1 MKHIICTLLLLIT
14 GRWIGAQTNST
25 ISLQQKIQN
34 KEAAVFNSVLL
45 PLNKTTNV
53 NSLPEQDCSAAIIV
67 CQPTFSVANSY
78 VGIGNLSDNI
88 QNSCL
93 TSGERNSVWYTLT
106 TNTVGNIEF
115 LITPNNLVDDY
126 DFALYDITNQN
137 CNDINS
143 GILLP
148 IRCSFSATGGVT
160 GLSSLGTNT
169 SEPASGSNYNTILSS
184 QAGRTYVLVLSN
196 YSSSSF
202 GYTLDFSASTA
213 GIFTGTASVLQQ
225 VTTYCGIDSLILNLS
240 RPVIN
245 TSIAADGSDF
255 SLSGPGG
262 PYSVISA
269 QGLSSLNSSQV
280 KIKFNSALS
289 GSGPWNLGVLVGS
302 DNNTLV
308 ESCSSQSTAI
318 SSITFSAQPLTTI
331 LSPTSICKGVSFTLT
346 ASPAITYSWSGSLVP
361 GSQANQ
367 QSISVNTN
375 SVGVFSFSVQSN
387 GACGM
392 TSSTKTVSVL
402 DFPTADFSILSANPI
417 CVGTA
422 VSFTNMSVFPC
433 SIGGNGSNVCNCG
446 AFLCNPTSN
455 QNGFASYV
463 WDYGDTTALVLGYNP
478 THTYTNSG
486 SYTIQLRASNLTVNA
501 GCVSLKT
508 LAVTVLSSPV
518 LVATSGT
525 ICSGNSY
532 ISSAVGANTYTWS
545 TGANT
550 QSIVVSPTVNTSYTV
565 TGSNG
570 CGLNSQTVTV
580 SVSPSPTVLVNSG
593 TLCAGESFTL
603 NPTGAIS
610 YTYSSVSPIVT
621 PIVSSTYTILGYD
634 LNGCS
639 GSAISSLSVN
649 TLPSLTMSATSTI
662 CAGTSS
668 SIFVVGANTYTW
680 STGANTSTINVMPT
694 TTTIYSVTGSDLNNC
709 SNTQTIGITIDPT
722 CQDVWPGDA
731 NSDGVADNLDV
742 LELGLHYTQ
751 TGAPRAS
758 TSNAWQS
765 YFANNWTG
773 TITNGK
779 NLNHSDCN
787 GDGTIDDNDT
797 LAIYNN
803 YGLTHTFKPAQTNT
817 VNPQLSII
825 PDQTSVVK
833 GTWGTA
839 SIYLGDATTNINSI
853 NGVAFTVDF
862 DNSLI
867 ETNNIYIE
875 YQNSFLDAGQNL
887 DFRNLD
893 FTNSKLFTA
902 TTHTINNNVSGNGLI
917 AKLHYQIK
925 SSLTTDEVLNI
936 GLSLANQSAASGLIT
951 PLTSG
956 TGTLMA
962 LGTSVG
968 LQELNGGL
976 ISISPNPTNGSL
988 IINSK
993 TELQKIEVVSITG
1006 QILLSETPANV
1017 SHTLQ
1022 LENFANGIYFVN
1034 LYQSNR
1040 IVKREKIVLNK

>member
-14 GRWIGAQTNST
+14 GRWIGAQTNPT

-34 KEAAVFNSVLL
+34 KEAAAFNSVLL

-78 VGIGNLSDNI
+78 VGHGNVFENI

-137 CNDINS
+137 CNDIHS

-169 SEPASGSNYNTILSS
+169 SEPASGSNYNTILNT
-184 QAGRTYVLVLSN
+184 QAGRTYVLVLGN
-196 YSSSSF
+196 YSSSLF

-213 GIFTGTASVLQQ
+213 GIFTGTASALQQ

-245 TSIAADGSDF
+245 TSIASDGSDF

-262 PYSVISA
+262 PYSIISA

-318 SSITFSAQPLTTI
+318 SAITFSAQPLTTI
-331 LSPTSICKGVSFTLT
+331 LSPTSVCKGVPFTLT
-346 ASPAITYSWSGSLVP
+346 ASPSITYSWSGSLVP

-367 QSISVNTN
+367 QSISVNTS

-392 TSSTKTVSVL
+392 ISSTKTVTIL
-402 DFPTADFSILSANPI
+402 DFPTADFSLLSANPI
-417 CVGTA
+417 CVGA
-422 VSFTNMSVFPC
+422 PISFSNTSVFPC
-433 SIGGNGSNVCNCG
+433 SIGGNGSNICNCG
-446 AFLCNPTSN
+446 AFLCNPTPN
-455 QNGFASYV
+455 QNVYALYV
-463 WDYGDTTALVLGYNP
+463 WDYGDTTAQVLGYNP

-486 SYTIQLRASNLTVNA
+486 SYIIQLRAQHLAVNS
-501 GCVSLKT
+501 GCVSSKT
-508 LAVTVLSSPV
+508 LAITILPSPTIS
-518 LVATSGT
+518 ATSGT
-525 ICSGNSY
+525 ICSGSSY
-532 ISSAVGANTYTWS
+532 ISSVLGANTYSWS
-545 TGANT
+545 TGA
-550 QSIVVSPTVNTSYTV
+550 I
-565 TGSNG
+565 
-570 CGLNSQTVTV
+570 
-580 SVSPSPTVLVNSG
+580 
-593 TLCAGESFTL
+593 
-603 NPTGAIS
+603 
-610 YTYSSVSPIVT
+610 
-621 PIVSSTYTILGYD
+621 
-634 LNGCS
+634 
-639 GSAISSLSVN
+639 
-649 TLPSLTMSATSTI
+649 
-662 CAGTSS
+662 
-668 SIFVVGANTYTW
+668 
-680 STGANTSTINVMPT
+680 TSTINVMPT
-694 TTTIYSVTGSDLNNC
+694 ATTIYSVTGTNLNNC
-709 SNTQTIGITIDPT
+709 SNSQTVSVVVDPT

-731 NSDGVADNLDV
+731 NSDGTADNLDV

-751 TGAPRAS
+751 TGAPRAA

-765 YFANNWTG
+765 YFSNNWTG

-787 GDGTIDDNDT
+787 GDGMINDNDT

-803 YGLTHTFKPAQTNT
+803 YGLTHAFKSAQTST
-817 VNPQLSII
+817 VNPQLSIV

-839 SIYLGDATTNINSI
+839 SIYLGDAATNINNI
-853 NGVAFTVDF
+853 NGAAFTVDF
-862 DNSLI
+862 DNTLI
-867 ETNNIYIE
+867 ETNSIYIE

-887 DFRNLD
+887 HFRKLD
-893 FTNSKLFTA
+893 FANGKIFTA

-936 GLSLANQSAASGLIT
+936 GLSQANQSNASGIIT

-956 TGTLMA
+956 TGTLTA
-962 LGTSVG
+962 LGSSVG
-968 LQELNGGL
+968 LQELNGNI

-988 IINSK
+988 TINSK
-993 TELQKIEVVSITG
+993 TELQKIEVVAITG
-1006 QILLSETPANV
+1006 QVLLSEVPTNS
-1017 SHTLQ
+1017 SHTLH
-1022 LENFANGIYFVN
+1022 LDNFANGIYFVN
-1034 LYQSNR
+1034 VYQKDR
-1040 IVKREKIVLNK
+1040 ILKREKIILSK